1 MCAKSEVP
9 KLTVI
14 VVASGALATDIDFST
29 STSNTI
35 YGAIGV
41 SVWIFKGE
49 IIGDVDLTPGAKT
62 AKEAESS
69 RGRRNEKKDRRPRRR
84 NNRNRNRSN
93 NQNK

>member
-1 MCAKSEVP
+1 MYCSVRAISAPPSLPEH
-9 KLTVI
+9 LTLI
-14 VVASGALATDIDFST
+14 PLAPILIAD
-29 STSNTI
+29 
-35 YGAIGV
+35 AIGV